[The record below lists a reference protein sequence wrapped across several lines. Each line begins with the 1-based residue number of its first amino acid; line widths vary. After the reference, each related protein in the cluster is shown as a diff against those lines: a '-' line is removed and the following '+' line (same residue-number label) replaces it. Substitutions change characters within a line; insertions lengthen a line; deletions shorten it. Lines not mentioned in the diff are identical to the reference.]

1 MKNVITM
8 EKCSRWMLLKN
19 NVTRESNR
27 DIASLATDSLPR
39 TTTTY
44 YFGTLSI
51 HQIAIPKITH
61 NSNGTNL
68 NV

>member
-1 MKNVITM
+1 
-8 EKCSRWMLLKN
+8 MLLKN